1 MFRDDRLE
9 YKNGTLQIKT
19 SESEIPGATVRNDKQ
34 KPKRTTKFDFSGTNY
49 DTCTRGHVACM
60 EIMLEEDP
68 ELIENICKQAR
79 EIVGVRKPAYD
90 DSNNKYATLQADPEF
105 LARVSLFKK
114 GRMQKKSNGGDAS
127 EGNDFN
133 SNNCGYKNNY

>member
-90 DSNNKYATLQADPEF
+90 ESMTATTSTLHCR
-105 LARVSLFKK
+105 LAQSSWPVCHYSRK
-114 GRMQKKSNGGDAS
+114 
-127 EGNDFN
+127 EG
-133 SNNCGYKNNY
+133 CKRRAMEGMPMKV